1 MSMPGFDG
9 TGPRGYG
16 PITGGGRGFCMLK
29 IPDTTNETITGFAGI
44 SGRPVVCLQK
54 RSETELACLRAN
66 FQHLQVILDRIHCDI
81 NILETNRMGAPGWIG
96 IDKQGKLH
104 GRI

>member
-1 MSMPGFDG
+1 MPGFDG

-29 IPDTTNETITGFAGI
+29 IPDTANEPITGFAGL
-44 SGRPVVCLQK
+44 SGHPVACLQH

-66 FQHLQVILDRIHCDI
+66 VDRLQVILNGLQRDI
-81 NILETNRMGAPGWIG
+81 GILETNRMRSTWM
-96 IDKQGKLH
+96 DWN
-104 GRI
+104 RC